1 MRIIA
6 GQWRGRRLPP
16 PPSGTRPTPER
27 AREALFSM
35 LFSRGLEGNQ
45 VRLLDLFCGSGA
57 IGLEALSRG
66 AGSVAFVDRNR
77 RALTQIERFVRG
89 IDASRRFQTRALDL
103 PRQIPQL
110 AAMRTDEPYNVIFC
124 DPPFSAPLPPA
135 VLLHDPV
142 LGELFDPGGLV
153 IWEQQAHD
161 DADDWREVAGWKTV
175 DERRYGRVRF
185 WFYQR
190 V

>member
-1 MRIIA
+1 MRVIA

-35 LFSRGLEGNQ
+35 LYSRGLEGSQ

-57 IGLEALSRG
+57 IGIEALSRG
-66 AGSVAFVDRNR
+66 AGTVGFVDRSR
-77 RALTQIERFVRG
+77 RALTQIERFVRN
-89 IDASRRFQTRALDL
+89 IDESRRFQTRALDL

-110 AAMRTDEPYNVIFC
+110 AALRTEEPYNVIFC

-142 LGELFDPGGLV
+142 IDELFDANGLV

-161 DADDWREVAGWKTV
+161 DPEAYAQVPGWETV

-185 WFYQR
+185 WFYR
-190 V
+190 RE